1 MFFKPYLRLSIQIVI
16 FLDISFV
23 ITEMFSLFP
32 ENLLYIF
39 YFFIFKN
46 SYSYI
51 WMNSRSYLSF
61 IFL

>member
-1 MFFKPYLRLSIQIVI
+1 MFFKPYLRLSIRIVI

-32 ENLLYIF
+32 DNLLYVF

-51 WMNSRSYLSF
+51 WMNSCSYLSF